1 MIDRKCIIQKLQS
14 FWLYNLEVLST
25 SVQQKRS
32 KQPACAWFWKQA
44 VQTGL
49 YPKIRFLII
58 TEQNNNKKNIAEYT
72 GAQYPS

>member
-14 FWLYNLEVLST
+14 FCLYNLEVLST

-32 KQPACAWFWKQA
+32 KQFFAKQA
-44 VQTGL
+44 VHTGL
-49 YPKIRFLII
+49 YPKIMFLII